1 MNTQVFFIV
10 IVEPAGSF
18 VQNCTQTRPMGRYS
32 EKWPIS
38 FVYASNSPITAIKA
52 IVSSSRWPALSSN
65 VFQWY
70 MHTCRGK
77 TQAICSMLS
86 KWKTFFFWINWR
98 FDSSLSNWGPEL
110 TVKIPWKSSSSFRF
124 GERNLAPF
132 QQDKMLCGCR
142 VFHTKLNAHRSH
154 WVPCGDS
161 KSSKTY
167 HLTIPG
173 VDLWRPIEKG
183 TRCPTEG
190 NKSTP
195 TCVVIIRIIIM
206 VFVLVIVVVI
216 YCYCFVRQC

>member
-32 EKWPIS
+32 EKWPI
-38 FVYASNSPITAIKA
+38 
-52 IVSSSRWPALSSN
+52 SN

-142 VFHTKLNAHRSH
+142 VFHTKLTAHRSH

-195 TCVVIIRIIIM
+195 TCVVIIRII
-206 VFVLVIVVVI
+206 F
-216 YCYCFVRQC
+216 